1 MQKTRII
8 LTGISRVVIGVVVI
22 LILLKNQA
30 CKNFFKIKSSIVTIR
45 MLFITESSY
54 KKKSF
59 MSKWIKILMVITSFT
74 LVLLLAYD
82 YLGEWLMLILL
93 FYERPEAFHSLV
105 IE

>member
-30 CKNFFKIKSSIVTIR
+30 CKNFFQIKSSIVTIR

-54 KKKSF
+54 KKK
-59 MSKWIKILMVITSFT
+59 VIY
-74 LVLLLAYD
+74 VKMD
-82 YLGEWLMLILL
+82 
-93 FYERPEAFHSLV
+93 
-105 IE
+105 